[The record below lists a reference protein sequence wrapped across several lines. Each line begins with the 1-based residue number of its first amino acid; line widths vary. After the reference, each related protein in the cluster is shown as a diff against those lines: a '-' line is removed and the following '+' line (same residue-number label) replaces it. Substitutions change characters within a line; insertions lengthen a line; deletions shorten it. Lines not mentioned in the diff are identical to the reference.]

1 MITRAL
7 ITLQDFQN
15 RQYTECIDNVK
26 TLDDALLIA
35 DFIAANSAAAVVS
48 VRWQQERIFERNG
61 VPGGAYDT
69 VKQRLSVK
77 MRSTENEWFIFDIP
91 APKDSVF
98 TEDQTGQLAILRDI
112 KTLIDNA
119 TSKNWQPIAHGLKSV
134 AI

>member
-7 ITLQDFQN
+7 ITLQDFEG
-15 RQYTECIDNVK
+15 RQYTECVDAVK
-26 TLDDALLIA
+26 SMDDALNIA
-35 DFIAANSAAAVVS
+35 EMIQNNSMAALVS
-48 VRWQQERIFERNG
+48 VRWQQERIFEG
-61 VPGGAYDT
+61 AGKEGGAYDT

-98 TEDQTGQLAILRDI
+98 TEDQTGQLTILRDI

-119 TSKNWQPIAHGLKSV
+119 TGKNWQPIAHGLKSV
-134 AI
+134 DL